1 MPLLDHFRPPVSQL
15 VKWESLH
22 STWATLIAGAINERL
37 SPPWRAEPGANFG
50 IEVDV
55 AGIERQ
61 LPDVPAGFE
70 PPTHYRP
77 EAPAATLELPVLTDE
92 VVIRVFAGPGGWEL
106 VGAVELVSPANKD
119 RPGSRDAFTAKCE
132 AYLSRG
138 IGVCIV
144 DVASPPHGSL
154 HDELIDRLGR
164 EGEVRSGRLYASAFH
179 PVARHGSSLLD
190 VWVESLGVGSP
201 LPSLPLFLRDGPC
214 VEVPLES
221 TYTQA
226 RDLLKLDRDLALLE
240 QVRERN
246 PA

>member
-22 STWATLIAGAINERL
+22 SAWATHIADAVNDRL
-37 SPPWRAEPGANFG
+37 SPPWRAEPGATFG

-61 LPDVPAGFE
+61 LPDLPAGFP
-70 PPTHYRP
+70 PPTRYEP
-77 EAPAATLELPVLTDE
+77 APPAATLELPVLTDE
-92 VVIRVFAGPGGWEL
+92 VTIRIFAGPGGWDL

-138 IGVCIV
+138 IGVCVV
-144 DVASPPHGSL
+144 DVVSSPRGSL

-164 EGEVRSGRLYASAFH
+164 QGEVRSGALYASAFR

-190 VWVESLGVGSP
+190 IWTETLRAGSS

-214 VEVPLES
+214 VEVPLEAS
-221 TYTQA
+221 YA
-226 RDLLKLDRDLALLE
+226 RACQGLKLDRDLALLE
-240 QVRERN
+240 QARQRN